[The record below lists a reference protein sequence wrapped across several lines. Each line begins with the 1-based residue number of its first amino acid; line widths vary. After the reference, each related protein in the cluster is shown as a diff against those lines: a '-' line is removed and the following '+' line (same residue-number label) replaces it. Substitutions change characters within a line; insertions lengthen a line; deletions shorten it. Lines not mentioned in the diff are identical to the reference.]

1 MVFAGILCVYY
12 GKGLPVDR
20 FLKVRGLISSE
31 CGFCPADVV
40 GFKLCC
46 WSASIAVINIS
57 RGTMLKTG

>member
-46 WSASIAVINIS
+46 
-57 RGTMLKTG
+57 